1 MNRALPSIMASVTLT
16 AAGIVGTTAAPAQN
30 ASSLLLATDRSDGCE
45 LSIAGQGKA
54 MLLRASGLIP
64 GEVYRFQLTNGD
76 MMPIA
81 FSGLADSRGAL
92 VQYYLPFRLNRDGGT
107 VRVRIAAARCNLA
120 AQADWDRGVVTI
132 P

>member
-1 MNRALPSIMASVTLT
+1 MTCSKFRLFAAMSVALWTVP
-16 AAGIVGTTAAPAQN
+16 AAAALDDN
-30 ASSLLLATDRSDGCE
+30 WLVSGRDRSNGCE
-45 LSIAGQGKA
+45 LTITANTQT

-76 MMPIA
+76 MKPIA
-81 FSGLADSRGAL
+81 FSGLADNRGAL